1 MFPIRDSIPTKRF
14 PIVNLSLIVI
24 NVLVFIFQLS
34 LGEEQLQ
41 VLFYEFGL
49 VPANY
54 REGTFEGGLLI
65 YIPFLSNLFLHG
77 GWMHLIGN
85 VWTLYIFGDNVED
98 RMGRGQYLVFYLLCG
113 IAANATHLMFN
124 WNSFIP
130 TVGASGAISGVMG
143 AYLFLYPSSKIQ
155 MLIPIFYIP
164 FFFRISAMIYL
175 VYWFIL
181 QLFNG
186 TMEMGG
192 DATGGVAFWAHIG
205 GFVGGILL
213 YRLFLMRDYQPPDK
227 YVSYKRDP
235 RYMGGESEDW
245 WRENDRR

>member
-14 PIVNLSLIVI
+14 PVVNLTLIVI
-24 NVLVFIFQLS
+24 NVLVFLFQLS
-34 LGEEQLQ
+34 LGEDQLQ
-41 VLFYEFGL
+41 RLFYEFGL

-54 REGTFEGGLLI
+54 REGTFESSLNV
-65 YIPFLSNLFLHG
+65 YIPFISNLFLHG

-98 RMGRGQYLVFYLLCG
+98 RMGRGQYLMFYLLCG
-113 IAANATHLMFN
+113 IVANGTHLLFN

-143 AYLFLYPSSKIQ
+143 AYLFLYPGSKIQ

-164 FFFRISAMIYL
+164 FFFHISAMIYL
-175 VYWFIL
+175 VYWFLL

-186 TMEMGG
+186 TMEMAAV

-213 YRLFLMRDYQPPDK
+213 YRLFLMRNYEPPPK
-227 YVSYKRDP
+227 YISYKREPGYLRKKDDEE
-235 RYMGGESEDW
+235 YW
-245 WRENDRR
+245 